1 MKIIKYYIEL
11 FRRLVLIYEEL
22 GTEHNYYPFGNGTT
36 RNKPLKADKKE
47 R

>member
-36 RNKPLKADKKE
+36 RVKPNKEGKE
-47 R
+47 KR